1 MDTGQPDS
9 IDLADRQRWDARY
22 RAGAY
27 AQRHWPSAYL
37 QQLQQDDVIPHSG
50 RALDVACG
58 RGRNSLFLASLGLSV
73 DALDVSAVAIAKAA
87 NTAIGQQL
95 RVNWQCSDV
104 LELSHRLPQDTY
116 ALVIMLRFVAP
127 QLLPKLLQALTPGG
141 VLVLEEHLQWDG
153 AERISGP
160 SSNRFRVAAGDLSR
174 QLQAVQVG
182 FDVVDQ
188 FEGLIPEPADDGTS
202 NGTSVRAA
210 VARMCI
216 RRSST

>member
-1 MDTGQPDS
+1 
-9 IDLADRQRWDARY
+9 
-22 RAGAY
+22 
-27 AQRHWPSAYL
+27 
-37 QQLQQDDVIPHSG
+37 
-50 RALDVACG
+50 
-58 RGRNSLFLASLGLSV
+58 
-73 DALDVSAVAIAKAA
+73 VSAVAIAQAA

-104 LELSHRLPQDTY
+104 LELSHRLPQNTY
-116 ALVIMLRFVAP
+116 AMVIMLRFVAP

-160 SSNRFRVAAGDLSR
+160 GSNRFRVAAGALSR
-174 QLQAVQVG
+174 QLQAAQVG

-202 NGTSVRAA
+202 VRAA

-216 RRSST
+216 RRSYT

>member
-58 RGRNSLFLASLGLSV
+58 RGRNSLFLVSLGLRV
-73 DALDVSAVAIAKAA
+73 DALDVSAVAIAQAA

-127 QLLPKLLQALTPGG
+127 QLLPK
-141 VLVLEEHLQWDG
+141 
-153 AERISGP
+153 
-160 SSNRFRVAAGDLSR
+160 
-174 QLQAVQVG
+174 
-182 FDVVDQ
+182 
-188 FEGLIPEPADDGTS
+188 
-202 NGTSVRAA
+202 
-210 VARMCI
+210 
-216 RRSST
+216 

>member
-9 IDLADRQRWDARY
+9 IDLADRQRWDTRY

-37 QQLQQDDVIPHSG
+37 QQLQQDDVIPRSG

-73 DALDVSAVAIAKAA
+73 DALDVSAVAIAQAA

-104 LELSHRLPQDTY
+104 LELSHRLPQNTY

-202 NGTSVRAA
+202 VSAA

>member
-9 IDLADRQRWDARY
+9 IDLADRQRWDTRY

-37 QQLQQDDVIPHSG
+37 QQLQQDDVIPRSG

-58 RGRNSLFLASLGLSV
+58 RGRNSLFLASLGLRV
-73 DALDVSAVAIAKAA
+73 DALDVSAVAIAQAA

-104 LELSHRLPQDTY
+104 LELSHRLPQNTY

-160 SSNRFRVAAGDLSR
+160 SSNRFRVAAGDLSQ

-202 NGTSVRAA
+202 VSAA